1 MKYNKIF
8 NIAVAIMACISLN
21 CWAADKKTAENIEY
35 KPLFA
40 WPEEATNKVTIKG
53 KPVLTE
59 SQMVAYINANTPTTK
74 LNCSVEEIVHYYYQE
89 GAVEGIRSDI
99 ALCQAIKET
108 GWFCYGGTVVPEQN
122 NYCGLGTTSAT
133 VKGHYFAT
141 PQIGVRAHLQHLL
154 VYAQKEAPTQELVDP
169 RYHLVVEKYP
179 DYYGNMQYWTDLNGR
194 WAVPGKHYGEEILLL
209 WEDAKNGKHNA
220 GLLDEVRAKAEA
232 NEKSYEAWCEYAKLA
247 HNHAQYKDAVI
258 AYDKAIELNPQKS
271 SLYLEL
277 ASLYNDW
284 GRDSKAIDV
293 YDKLLK
299 IDPMN
304 KEAIRGKA
312 YEQAFLGKNRAA
324 VVLYSQVLRIDDKD
338 TLALYNRGNLLK
350 KLGKENAGERD
361 LELLKTLQAK

>member
-1 MKYNKIF
+1 MWSI
-8 NIAVAIMACISLN
+8 
-21 CWAADKKTAENIEY
+21 
-35 KPLFA
+35 
-40 WPEEATNKVTIKG
+40 
-53 KPVLTE
+53 
-59 SQMVAYINANTPTTK
+59 
-74 LNCSVEEIVHYYYQE
+74 
-89 GAVEGIRSDI
+89 
-99 ALCQAIKET
+99 
-108 GWFCYGGTVVPEQN
+108 
-122 NYCGLGTTSAT
+122 
-133 VKGHYFAT
+133 
-141 PQIGVRAHLQHLL
+141 
-154 VYAQKEAPTQELVDP
+154 
-169 RYHLVVEKYP
+169 
-179 DYYGNMQYWTDLNGR
+179 
-194 WAVPGKHYGEEILLL
+194 
-209 WEDAKNGKHNA
+209 
-220 GLLDEVRAKAEA
+220 
-232 NEKSYEAWCEYAKLA
+232 
-247 HNHAQYKDAVI
+247 
-258 AYDKAIELNPQKS
+258 KS